1 MTTKVCK
8 NDQILDLITQRCIKT
23 DSPTFKKRLKEQVEN
38 NVQRFNIDDLKKLG
52 FDIVMTQKI
61 PEKVKDKMKDKIKEL
76 NIKDEHKVKLNEK
89 LKKARE
95 NIRMNNFYIDDVHK
109 RICETSEK
117 ELLNEPI
124 IKKRI
129 SFNCVYYRSPLQG
142 PFRPDMLSYSKAL
155 KHKWIPQDIS
165 LDGVVSIS
173 SNYDRENGLIKD
185 EDVYNTLDM
194 NWFKQINEYVKNL
207 ADYELFTIKAYTFH
221 GDVLMNNYERGL
233 FHAKLFSDRL
243 EQFLNSYKTSTYFPL
258 FFPLLEIFMRFG
270 DGKNIHELVLDEKK
284 IAKELKYSEKIK
296 TLYRI
301 LKKYN
306 SKDTSF
312 LDIWER
318 EKKNNSEKTLYTNV
332 VDVSNIIRY
341 ELIEEAVSILSK
353 SFDKIVRNSPATT
366 KKMILYR
373 GDKESTYFNKDTGN
387 MFFRIKGF
395 ISTSLSYNTAV
406 GFTKHDM
413 GSNNR
418 CCINEITIL
427 PGSKLLF
434 IMGVST
440 IPSELEFVLGLKTT
454 YLMRAFRQDSYIDRS
469 HGSICISISKKKKR
483 AILKKNKLVVL

>member
-1 MTTKVCK
+1 M
-8 NDQILDLITQRCIKT
+8 D
-23 DSPTFKKRLKEQVEN
+23 
-38 NVQRFNIDDLKKLG
+38 
-52 FDIVMTQKI
+52 
-61 PEKVKDKMKDKIKEL
+61 
-76 NIKDEHKVKLNEK
+76 H
-89 LKKARE
+89 
-95 NIRMNNFYIDDVHK
+95 FYIDNVHK
-109 RICETSEK
+109 RMCETSKK

-124 IKKRI
+124 IKKRL

-142 PFRPDMLSYSKAL
+142 TFRPDMLSYSKAL
-155 KHKWIPQDIS
+155 KHKWIPEDIS

-194 NWFKQINEYVKNL
+194 NWFKKVNEYIRDLN
-207 ADYELFTIKAYTFH
+207 DYELFTIKAYTYH
-221 GDVLMNNYERGL
+221 GDVLMNNYERGM
-233 FHAKLFSDRL
+233 FNAKRFSNRL
-243 EQFLNSYKTSTYFPL
+243 DQYNLTLYKTSTYFPL
-258 FFPLLEIFMRFG
+258 FFPFLEIFMRFG
-270 DGKNIHELVLDEKK
+270 DGKNIHKLVLDKK
-284 IAKELKYSEKIK
+284 DLAKEPKYSEKMN
-296 TLYRI
+296 TLNRI

-312 LDIWER
+312 ENIWER
-318 EKKNNSEKTLYTNV
+318 EKKNNNEKTLYMNV

-353 SFDKIVRNSPATT
+353 RFDKIIQNSPATT

-373 GDKESTYFNKDTGN
+373 GDKDSNYFNKDTGN

-395 ISTSLSYNTAV
+395 ISTSLAYNTAV
-406 GFTKHDM
+406 GFTQYDM
-413 GSNNR
+413 GSNTR

-454 YLMRAFRQDSYIDRS
+454 YLMRGFRQNSYRDRDNQS
-469 HGSICISISKKKKR
+469 SICILNKQNKKR
-483 AILKKNKLVVL
+483 TMLKKNTLVVL